1 VRTELATCPTNSILD
16 LIGSVNR
23 YFYLSLYGGEMEEW
37 QEVLRRLL
45 LQEMADKG
53 LSQRELGRE
62 LGVSHVQIGRWMRG
76 EDIPSAESQIKLAR
90 LFGLPETPFSQLMR
104 GRIGERQLL
113 VEQITEYL
121 RPLSGHELEAVRD
134 VLEAM
139 IRAFGVGSRP
149 DSEDA

>member
-1 VRTELATCPTNSILD
+1 
-16 LIGSVNR
+16 
-23 YFYLSLYGGEMEEW
+23 MEEW

-113 VEQITEYL
+113 VDQIMEYV
-121 RPLSGHELEAVRD
+121 RPLSSPKLEAVRD
-134 VLEAM
+134 MIQAM
-139 IRAFGVGSRP
+139 IRAFGAADTLNSG
-149 DSEDA
+149 DEG

>member
-1 VRTELATCPTNSILD
+1 MRTELATCPTNSILD